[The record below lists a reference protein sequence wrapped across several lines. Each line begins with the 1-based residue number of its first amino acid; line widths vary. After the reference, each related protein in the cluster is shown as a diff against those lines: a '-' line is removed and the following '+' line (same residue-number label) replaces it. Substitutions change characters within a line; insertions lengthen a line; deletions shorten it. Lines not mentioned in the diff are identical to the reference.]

1 MTPETFLDLLI
12 PRWQSTLPERFTP
25 DIVAGFVRRNRAA
38 LLQVVAQVM
47 RGHRLTVAAKDPSDM
62 TPDDHA
68 VLERY
73 SGWGGLSIERV
84 KSTLPPDL
92 VPETFGL
99 IHEYY
104 TPSAGQAEQG
114 E

>member
-1 MTPETFLDLLI
+1 MHDSKVRGTVGLI
-12 PRWQSTLPERFTP
+12 VSNPRYGERG
-25 DIVAGFVRRNRAA
+25 AMAR
-38 LLQVVAQVM
+38 
-47 RGHRLTVAAKDPSDM
+47 DM